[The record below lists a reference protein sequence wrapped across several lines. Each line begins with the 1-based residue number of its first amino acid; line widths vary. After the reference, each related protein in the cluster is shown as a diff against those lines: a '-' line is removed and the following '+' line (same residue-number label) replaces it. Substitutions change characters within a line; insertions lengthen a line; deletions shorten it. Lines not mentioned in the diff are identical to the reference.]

1 MISNEIQTESIQ
13 VLKKQKM
20 APTSVLEVKKHSE
33 LAQLPSRGSLGAAGY
48 DLFASKETLIK
59 SKGKAIVPTDISIKL
74 PLGTYGRI
82 APRSSLAVKHFLDVG
97 AGVIDSDYR
106 GLVGV
111 VMFNFSD
118 EDFNVKVGDRIAQ
131 LVVEK
136 IETPTVVEVEELDL
150 TTRGQGG
157 YGSTGL

>member
-1 MISNEIQTESIQ
+1 MISSETLSVTTG

-20 APTSVLEVKKHSE
+20 NQEPVLQVKKHSD

-48 DLFASKETLIK
+48 DLFASKETIIK
-59 SKGKAIVPTDISIKL
+59 AKDKAIVPTDISIKL
-74 PLGTYGRI
+74 PFGTYGRI
-82 APRSSLAVKHFLDVG
+82 APRSGLAVKHFLDVG

-106 GLVGV
+106 GLIGV
-111 VMFNFSD
+111 VMFNFGD
-118 EDFNVKVGDRIAQ
+118 EDYNVKVGDRIAQ

-136 IETPTVVEVEELDL
+136 IETPTVVEVEDLDL